1 MSLTP
6 HPTLLL
12 LPPRLSI
19 GKARGGD
26 RRGKGA
32 RVASG
37 RGGSSSASTG
47 TCLLDGRVAS
57 PLPPSAREEDNSG
70 GAKELERQRWLRALS
85 GEGFS
90 SSALSAATC
99 LLRRRPLS
107 PSLPTHLIIVWRP
120 LEARTC
126 AGPPWPG
133 LAVTLPSRT
142 PPTNAV
148 MAPSTTTCHPTT
160 VLNRSPP
167 PMPLSWRDRKHQS
180 RTTRWINQESKSSG
194 IDEEGEQRQD
204 GGTPAQPPPAARG
217 GIRERGW
224 GMGLRK
230 WGRERGEGRE
240 IERVESVTGR
250 SHVFYFLKN
259 AYWTVM

>member
-6 HPTLLL
+6 HPTLFL

-47 TCLLDGRVAS
+47 ACLLDGRVAS
-57 PLPPSAREEDNSG
+57 PLPPSAREKDNSG

-99 LLRRRPLS
+99 SLRRRPLS

-133 LAVTLPSRT
+133 SAITLPSRT

-180 RTTRWINQESKSSG
+180 RTTRWINQESKSNGQTKEKENSSG
-194 IDEEGEQRQD
+194 
-204 GGTPAQPPPAARG
+204 AAAR
-217 GIRERGW
+217 
-224 GMGLRK
+224 LP
-230 WGRERGEGRE
+230 GRPLQQGEG
-240 IERVESVTGR
+240 
-250 SHVFYFLKN
+250 
-259 AYWTVM
+259 